1 MSFENFFDMSPRIIP
16 LSLNPRR
23 KTSNRGRPRKQ
34 ADVEKI
40 AMNTMLNDSD
50 FDFIGQGA
58 RGSSVMD
65 SGFSVGD
72 SSGDFFA
79 YIDSGT
85 TKAKGQ
91 RSDDFFN
98 YIDTGTPKAFKQY
111 GKESKKDLK
120 QRSVGQDYPEIYG
133 LESIGIGLERSEV
146 NVGMA
151 GKTFSKRTGKAYKNL
166 KEDVSKMRHPQ
177 EGSILE
183 KVGKKLQERKL
194 KHQMRDLAELDEGR
208 SIKSISKKELL
219 ENPDI
224 ELKDTSGNPY
234 SRDFREKNK

>member
-16 LSLNPRR
+16 LSLNPKPR
-23 KTSNRGRPRKQ
+23 KTSKRGRPRKQ

-40 AMNTMLNDSD
+40 ATYSMIDD
-50 FDFIGQGA
+50 AAFDFIGQGS
-58 RGSSVMD
+58 RGSSMMD
-65 SGFSVGD
+65 SGFSIDVFGDKGFEDYISKGRGD

-85 TKAKGQ
+85 
-91 RSDDFFN
+91 
-98 YIDTGTPKAFKQY
+98 PKAFRTY

-120 QRSVGQDYPEIYG
+120 QRGIGQDYPEIYG
-133 LESIGIGLERSEV
+133 AESIGIGLERAEV
-146 NVGMA
+146 NVGKA
-151 GKTFSKRTGKAYKNL
+151 GKAFGERASKGYKNL
-166 KEDVSKMRHPQ
+166 KEDVKKLRHPE

-194 KHQMRDLAELDEGR
+194 KSQMRDLAELDDTR
-208 SIKSISKKELL
+208 SIKTITRKEMV

-224 ELKDTSGNPY
+224 EFKDTSGNPY
-234 SRDFREKNK
+234 SRDIRDKYK